1 MMNYIQ
7 WRIWS
12 IRAAKWT
19 VGQGRGHGDLDVNI
33 QDIIDTWKIITT
45 SLTTEYVRETNCEVH
60 SITATN

>member
-1 MMNYIQ
+1 MD
-7 WRIWS
+7 S
-12 IRAAKWT
+12 
-19 VGQGRGHGDLDVNI
+19 GQGRGHGDLDVNI